1 MYRNIQRCPDVSSR
15 VDASNSEGR
24 VWAGLP
30 GECRMRVHPTEE
42 QCGLCSQTDGGF
54 ESHPYCLAGGAQVSN
69 CSFLNLS
76 FIHGDTN
83 VFFLKIVVKIRLGN
97 TFLAL
102 GTGPTIW

>member
-54 ESHPYCLAGGAQVSN
+54 ESHSYCLAGRAQVSN

-83 VFFLKIVVKIRLGN
+83 VFVLKIVVKIRLGN

-102 GTGPTIW
+102 GTEPTI